1 MRLRLVGDVVFT
13 TPAVHALRRHHPE
26 ARIDYL
32 VETAAAPIVRHAP
45 AISEVIEVARPRGL
59 ARLRYDLDLA
69 RRLRATRY
77 DLAIDFHG
85 GPRSAWLVRATG
97 APRRIGYDIPG
108 RRFCYTTRV
117 PWHPNLVPP
126 RHSVLNQWDLL
137 TPLGIPAPDPAID
150 PVRMTPGPEAVRAA
164 EARLAGAGVA
174 ADAPLVVLHVSA
186 SNPFR
191 RWPRESFA
199 EVAAVLAAEQP
210 ARRIMITA
218 GPSEADAAD
227 AIAAEAARRA
237 GPAAAAILRCGEPSL
252 EELQVIMTRA
262 DLFIGGDSG
271 PLHVA
276 ATTRVPVVALFGPT
290 LPARSMPWR
299 DPAVPALALEPGALA
314 CRPCHQRTC
323 VPGDF
328 RCLTATTPAQVIAAA
343 HAVLGGRA

>member
-1 MRLRLVGDVVFT
+1 MVFT
-13 TPAVHALRRHHPE
+13 TPAIHALRRHFPA

-32 VETAAAPIVRHAP
+32 VEPAAAAIVRHDP
-45 AISEVIEVARPRGL
+45 DLTHVIEVERPRGL
-59 ARLRYDLDLA
+59 RRIGYDLALA

-77 DLAIDFHG
+77 DVAIDFHG
-85 GPRSAWLVRATG
+85 GPRAAWLVRATG
-97 APRRIGYDIPG
+97 ARQRIGYDIPG

-117 PWHPNLVPP
+117 PWHPDLLPP
-126 RHSVLNQWDLL
+126 RHSVLNQWDVL
-137 TPLGIPAPDPAID
+137 TPLGIAAPDLARD
-150 PVRMTPGPEAVRAA
+150 AVRMTPGADAIGQASR
-164 EARLAGAGVA
+164 RLAEAGVA
-174 ADAPLVVLHVSA
+174 ASAPLVVVHVSA

-199 EVAAVLAAEQP
+199 RVAATLAAGDP

-227 AIAAEAARRA
+227 AIAAEAARLA

-262 DLFIGGDSG
+262 ELFIGGDSG

-299 DPAVPALALEPGALA
+299 DPSVPARALEPGPLP

-328 RCLTATTPAQVIAAA
+328 RCLTATTPEHVIEAAR
-343 HAVLGGRA
+343 AVLGGRP

>member
-13 TPAVHALRRHHPE
+13 TPAVHALRRHYPD

-32 VETAAAPIVRHAP
+32 VEAAAAPIVRHAP
-45 AISEVIEVARPRGL
+45 ELSTVIEVARPRGL
-59 ARLRYDLDLA
+59 ARLRYDLALA
-69 RRLRATRY
+69 RRLRAARY

-85 GPRSAWLVRATG
+85 GPRSAALVLASG

-137 TPLGIPAPDPAID
+137 TPLGIAAADPARD
-150 PVRMTPGPEAVRAA
+150 PVRMTPGPDAVRDAS
-164 EARLAGAGVA
+164 ARLAGAGVA
-174 ADAPLVVLHVSA
+174 RDAPLVVVHVSA
-186 SNPFR
+186 GNPFR

-199 EVAAVLAAEQP
+199 QVAAALATERP
-210 ARRIMITA
+210 GRRIMITA

-227 AIAAEAARRA
+227 AIAAEAARLA
-237 GPAAAAILRCGEPSL
+237 GSAAAILRCGEPSL

-262 DLFIGGDSG
+262 ELFIGGDSG

-299 DPAVPALALEPGALA
+299 DPGVPAIALEPGPLP

-328 RCLTATTPAQVIAAA
+328 RCLTATTPARVIDAA
-343 HAVLGGRA
+343 HTVLGGRA

>member
-1 MRLRLVGDVVFT
+1 MVFT
-13 TPAVHALRRHHPE
+13 TPAIHALRRQFPA

-32 VETAAAPIVRHAP
+32 VEPAAAAIVRHDP
-45 AISEVIEVARPRGL
+45 DLTHVIEVERPRGL
-59 ARLRYDLDLA
+59 RRIGYDLALA

-77 DLAIDFHG
+77 DVAIDFHG
-85 GPRSAWLVRATG
+85 GPRAAWLVRATG
-97 APRRIGYDIPG
+97 ARQRIGYDIPG

-117 PWHPNLVPP
+117 PWHPDLLPP
-126 RHSVLNQWDLL
+126 RHSVLNQWDVL
-137 TPLGIPAPDPAID
+137 TPLGIAAPDPARD
-150 PVRMTPGPEAVRAA
+150 AVRMTPGADAIGQA
-164 EARLAGAGVA
+164 SHRLAEAGVA
-174 ADAPLVVLHVSA
+174 ASAPLVVVHVSA

-199 EVAAVLAAEQP
+199 RVAATLAAGDP

-227 AIAAEAARRA
+227 AIAAEAARLA

-252 EELQVIMTRA
+252 EELQVILTRA
-262 DLFIGGDSG
+262 ELFIGGDSG

-299 DPAVPALALEPGALA
+299 DPSVPARALEPGPLP

-328 RCLTATTPAQVIAAA
+328 RCLTATTPEHVIEAAR
-343 HAVLGGRA
+343 AVLGGRP

>member
-13 TPAVHALRRHHPE
+13 TPAVHALRRHYPD

-32 VETAAAPIVRHAP
+32 VEAAAAPIVRHAP
-45 AISEVIEVARPRGL
+45 ELTTVIDVERPRGL
-59 ARLRYDLDLA
+59 ARLRYDVALA
-69 RRLRATRY
+69 RRLRAARY

-85 GPRSAWLVRATG
+85 GPRSAWLVLASGAAT
-97 APRRIGYDIPG
+97 RIGYDIPG

-137 TPLGIPAPDPAID
+137 TPLGIAPPDPARD
-150 PVRMTPGPEAVRAA
+150 PVRMTPGPEAVRGAA
-164 EARLAGAGVA
+164 ARLAGAGVA

-191 RWPRESFA
+191 RWPREAFA
-199 EVAAVLAAEQP
+199 QVAAALAAEQP
-210 ARRIMITA
+210 SRRIMITA

-227 AIAAEAARRA
+227 AIAAEAARLA
-237 GPAAAAILRCGEPSL
+237 GAAATAILRCGEPSL

-262 DLFIGGDSG
+262 ELFIGGDSG

-290 LPARSMPWR
+290 LPARSLPWR
-299 DPAVPALALEPGALA
+299 DPAVPAVALEPGPLT

-328 RCLTATTPAQVIAAA
+328 RCLTATTPARVIDAA

>member
-1 MRLRLVGDVVFT
+1 MVFT
-13 TPAVHALRRHHPE
+13 TPAIHALRRHFPA

-32 VETAAAPIVRHAP
+32 VEPAAAAIVRHDP
-45 AISEVIEVARPRGL
+45 DLTHVIEVERPRGL
-59 ARLRYDLDLA
+59 RRIGYDLALA

-77 DLAIDFHG
+77 DVAIDFHG
-85 GPRSAWLVRATG
+85 GPRAAWLVRATG
-97 APRRIGYDIPG
+97 ARQRIGYDIPG

-117 PWHPNLVPP
+117 PWHPDLLPP
-126 RHSVLNQWDLL
+126 RHSVLNQWDVL
-137 TPLGIPAPDPAID
+137 TPLGIAAPDPARD
-150 PVRMTPGPEAVRAA
+150 AVRMTPGADAIGQASR
-164 EARLAGAGVA
+164 RLAEAGVA
-174 ADAPLVVLHVSA
+174 ASAPLVVVHVSA

-199 EVAAVLAAEQP
+199 RVAATLAAGDP

-227 AIAAEAARRA
+227 AIAAEAARLA

-262 DLFIGGDSG
+262 ELFIGGDSG

-299 DPAVPALALEPGALA
+299 DPSVPARALEPGPLP

-328 RCLTATTPAQVIAAA
+328 RCLTATTPEHVIEAAR
-343 HAVLGGRA
+343 AVLGGRP

>member
-1 MRLRLVGDVVFT
+1 MVFT
-13 TPAVHALRRHHPE
+13 TPAIHALRRHFPS

-32 VETAAAPIVRHAP
+32 VEPAAAAIVRHDP
-45 AISEVIEVARPRGL
+45 ALTHVIEVERPRGL
-59 ARLRYDLDLA
+59 RRLGYDLALA

-77 DLAIDFHG
+77 DIAIDFHG
-85 GPRSAWLVRATG
+85 GPRAAWLVRATG
-97 APRRIGYDIPG
+97 ARQRIGYDIPG

-117 PWHPNLVPP
+117 PWHPDLLPP
-126 RHSVLNQWDLL
+126 RHSVLNQWDVL
-137 TPLGIPAPDPAID
+137 TPLGIAAPDPARD
-150 PVRMTPGPEAVRAA
+150 PVRMTPGPDAIGQASR
-164 EARLAGAGVA
+164 RLADAGVA
-174 ADAPLVVLHVSA
+174 ANAPLVVVHVSA

-199 EVAAVLAAEQP
+199 RVAATLAAGDP

-218 GPSEADAAD
+218 GPSEGDAAD
-227 AIAAEAARRA
+227 AIAAEAARLA

-262 DLFIGGDSG
+262 ELFIGGDSG

-299 DPAVPALALEPGALA
+299 DPSVPAMALEPGPLP
-314 CRPCHQRTC
+314 CRPCHQRAC

-328 RCLTATTPAQVIAAA
+328 RCLTATTPDHVIEAAR
-343 HAVLGGRA
+343 AVLGGRP